1 MKTETKVTIGIL
13 AVTAVIIFGGINLF
27 KGSIVPEGPKDYSK
41 YINTGLELD
50 KTKIS
55 RDYNPKIA
63 GSGVS
68 TSTASSTLIRVTEF
82 LDYECPACATSGEAL
97 TKALLIKYGSNI
109 IITRKIFPIHG
120 QGSVDIARIV
130 LASQTLGSE
139 TYQAVHSK
147 VFETQSEWMI
157 LGKKERE
164 GYVKKLIVDMGI
176 DYDKLFTESQDK
188 KYVDQITQDKQDG
201 TDLGIK
207 ATPSFIIENHTRI
220 TGGLPLDEISKY
232 IDIK

>member
-13 AVTAVIIFGGINLF
+13 AVTAVIIFGGITLF

-63 GSGVS
+63 GSSVS

-130 LASQTLGSE
+130 LASQTLGNE

-176 DYDKLFTESQDK
+176 DYDKLFTESQDE

-232 IDIK
+232 IDTK